1 MAVWTVTGVGQG
13 GEAFRN
19 CKIVAV
25 PESGGGMTFLI
36 FTPNGELPIISSTS
50 NPPSWSGFQLG
61 GLTWNVTQTLAIPR
75 NPPHGHI
82 PTLAGF
88 YSNWGGRARPESAEG
103 SWQAEPTGGGPRPK
117 PPKKSSAKSS
127 RKLSKKSPSKSSSK
141 KSPRKP
147 TSKKS
152 SAKSS
157 RKRSS

>member
-1 MAVWTVTGVGQG
+1 MAVWTVTGVGPG
-13 GEAFRN
+13 GRAFLN

-25 PESGGGMTFLI
+25 PESGGGLTFLV
-36 FTPNGELPIISSTS
+36 FTPNGDLPIISSTS
-50 NPPSWSGFQLG
+50 NPPSFTGFQLG
-61 GLTWNVTQTLAIPR
+61 GLTWNVSTSHAIPR
-75 NPPHGHI
+75 NPPGGY
-82 PTLAGF
+82 TLAGF
-88 YSNWGGRARPESAEG
+88 YWNSGGAGPGSAEG
-103 SWQAEPTGGGPRPK
+103 SWQAEATGGGPRPK

-152 SAKSS
+152 SVKSS